1 MGLVLKE
8 HIQIKSNNTEMLIGE
23 VVSIHTSEQAIMPD
37 GYLDLESIDLV
48 TISGLD
54 SYHVT
59 QRLDRLSYAKPEES
73 LVSLNR
79 RRAP

>member
-1 MGLVLKE
+1 
-8 HIQIKSNNTEMLIGE
+8 
-23 VVSIHTSEQAIMPD
+23 MPD
-37 GYLDLESIDLV
+37 GYLDLERIDLV

-59 QRLDRLSYAKPEES
+59 QRLDRLSYAKPDES

-79 RRAP
+79 RGDP